1 MTTSEIPADSIDAL
15 IARQLP
21 DWLKRASTEHLALLR
36 TASLRQQRA
45 QDQLNAR
52 LQAINPLDDFAES
65 LLRSVLATHSITQVD
80 LRLAQVS
87 LVTLRPNPSISPT
100 LPSPSTRIES
110 RQSLLSAALH
120 NFHEDETQPGWF
132 VTGSQLVSAGGTRLP
147 LSAEAFV
154 HLCRS
159 LDIGR
164 HYQDH
169 VRSQL
174 QAERA
179 PGLLV
184 EAIMEEALSA
194 NLELAATVAR
204 IKGEIDEQTY
214 KRISH
219 VVGPAPLGP
228 ADNTVMK
235 CHTLRLLGKKVIGV
249 LVIEVRQDA
258 RLLGVIAW
266 LPEDLYAPVSWHASW
281 DLLYMTLGLRMRNEP
296 YRQYFQR
303 FVAERDRVS
312 FYTALNALLSHG
324 NTVLPLELDGRCFAI
339 EGEVF
344 AALREAQLDK
354 MRDDARVLAVST
366 EDVDI
371 ADRRARLQG
380 YLDLGLSVAGLAAL
394 FVPVLG
400 QAMLGLTVVQMAGE
414 VYEGYQDWQLGDRN
428 AALGHLFNV
437 AETVA
442 MGAVTAAGASALG
455 KLAQRVARVDALV
468 PVSLAD
474 GQLRLCDPD
483 LSGYQLDDVDLMVGQ
498 AINEHGRSLRRLQ
511 HAVYE
516 VSEGD
521 DGAWRI
527 HHPARPG
534 AYVPALEHNGAG
546 GWMHEFEQ
554 PQRWQDAT
562 YMVRRLASRTAA
574 VSDEAAGF
582 ALQVTGYDADQLR
595 RLLLENAPPP
605 ARLLDAIERWQ
616 LHHDFPALRGG
627 AFEEVFN
634 ERQVNPQPADQVLM
648 RDFPSLSHRCARE
661 IVEQA
666 NSLELESLND
676 AGRVPLA
683 LAERARWAVRDSRID
698 RAYAGLRQSAAAN
711 ADTEKLAQGGQVDAF
726 ADRETAARLIG
737 LAQVGQGIRPPL
749 RLFDGRLGYPLSGHL
764 SGTRQALLRTL
775 NHVFPLMS
783 SEQLESYLQ
792 ELAQRGVEPWSHVS
806 QLLQAK
812 VSLKQALQ
820 AWRNEPGL
828 NIIRRLRRVKVARRI
843 TTSWRRMS
851 PGAVAGD
858 YHLTIV
864 GDRVGELPALPD
876 NVAFDHITHL
886 TLRDMQLTTL
896 EAGFLG
902 RFSKVR
908 NLDLRGNQLT
918 RLPAGIEQLAELR
931 NLQLGGN
938 QIVLSSADN
947 LRLSQL
953 TALRRLE
960 LNGNPVGL
968 LPPLASFPL
977 LRRLSLRNTGMGAL
991 PADLARHGNLELLD
1005 LRDNQIQTLPEAL
1018 SVVPLRLLQGL
1029 ELHENP
1035 ISDETL
1041 QRLHLAR
1048 AAAGT
1053 PERRARAHA
1062 SPSLSAAAPWLSD
1075 FTSTQRELRLIR
1087 WNRLRQE
1094 EGASDLFRFISD
1106 LRDTRE
1112 YHTQPR
1118 DLRARVWQIL
1128 EACEQHAEVR
1138 TRLFEQASRPR
1149 SCSDELL
1156 LTLSELE
1163 VGAMVARAGNGSD
1176 GLQTERALVR
1186 LGRSLSRLDK
1196 VNAIAARH
1204 VAERFSSDPVEVYLT
1219 YRVKLADSLDLP
1231 AQPDHLAFASFSGVE
1246 GADLDSARN
1255 EVLQEETPQALA
1267 QALADRSFW
1276 QAYLNEHQAERF
1288 SRMDEPFQQRLD
1300 TLFEQS
1306 KTLSD
1311 DDYLTQTE
1319 QISAEREVAQRQ
1331 LFLELSRE
1339 AIQRQGL

>member
-1 MTTSEIPADSIDAL
+1 MTPSVIPADSIDAL

-21 DWLKRASTEHLALLR
+21 GWLKRTSVEHLTLLR
-36 TASLRQQRA
+36 AASLRQQRA
-45 QDQLNAR
+45 QDQLDAR
-52 LQAINPLDDFAES
+52 LQAITPLDAFAEA
-65 LLRSVLATHSITQVD
+65 LLKSALSAHSITQTD
-80 LRLAQVS
+80 LRLAQLK
-87 LVTLRPNPSISPT
+87 LVTLRPNPPISPT

-110 RQSLLSAALH
+110 TQSLLSAALH
-120 NFHEDETQPGWF
+120 NFHEHETRPGWF
-132 VTGSQLVSAGGTRLP
+132 VTGSQLVSASGKRLP
-147 LSAEAFV
+147 LNAEGFV
-154 HLCRS
+154 QLCRS

-169 VRSQL
+169 LRSQL
-174 QAERA
+174 EGEER
-179 PGLLV
+179 PGLAV
-184 EAIMEEALSA
+184 EAIMEETLSA

-204 IKGEIDEQTY
+204 IKGEIDEHTY
-214 KRISH
+214 QRIKR
-219 VVGPAPLGP
+219 VVGPVSSVPD
-228 ADNTVMK
+228 DNTVLK
-235 CHTLRLLGKKVIGV
+235 CHTLRLLGKKVIGA
-249 LVIEVRQDA
+249 LVIEVRQNA

-266 LPEDLYAPVSWHASW
+266 LPEDLYAPVGWHASW
-281 DLLYMTLGLRMRNEP
+281 ELLYMTLGMRLRDEA

-303 FVAERDRVS
+303 FVAERDRVP
-312 FYTALNALLSHG
+312 FYTALNALLNHG
-324 NTVLPLELDGRCFAI
+324 STVLPIELEGRCFAI

-344 AALREAQLDK
+344 AALREAQLHK
-354 MRDDARVLAVST
+354 MLDDARVLAVST
-366 EDVDI
+366 EDEDT

-400 QAMLGLTVVQMAGE
+400 QAMLGLTVVQLAGE
-414 VYEGYQDWQLGDRN
+414 VYEGYEDWQLGDRD

-442 MGAVTAAGASALG
+442 MGAVMATGAAAVG
-455 KLAQRVARVDALV
+455 KLAQRVARVDAMV

-474 GQLRLCDPD
+474 GQLRLCAPD
-483 LSGYQLDDVDLMVGQ
+483 LSGYQFDDVDLTAGQ
-498 AINEHGRSLRRLQ
+498 AANENGRSLRRL
-511 HAVYE
+511 HDAVYE

-521 DGAWRI
+521 DDAWRI
-527 HHPARPG
+527 HHPSRPQ
-534 AYVPALEHNGAG
+534 AYVPAFEHNGAG
-546 GWMHEFEQ
+546 GGVHEFEQ
-554 PQRWQDAT
+554 PQLWQDAA
-562 YMVRRLASRTAA
+562 YMVRRLSSRTAA
-574 VSDEAAGF
+574 VTDEAAAV
-582 ALQVTGYDADQLR
+582 ALQVTGYDAGQLR

-616 LHHDFPALRGG
+616 LHNEFPALRGE
-627 AFEEVFN
+627 AFEAVFN
-634 ERQVNPQPADQVLM
+634 GRQANPQAADQVLM

-661 IVEQA
+661 IAEQA
-666 NSLELESLND
+666 NSIELESLSD
-676 AGRVPLA
+676 AGRVPLT
-683 LAERARWAVRDSRID
+683 LGERARWAVRDSRID
-698 RAYAGLRQSAAAN
+698 RACAGLRQPAAAN
-711 ADTEKLAQGGQVDAF
+711 GDTEKLVQGGLTDAL
-726 ADRETAARLIG
+726 ADREAAARMIG

-749 RLFDGRLGYPLSGHL
+749 RLFDGRLGYPLSGRL
-764 SGTRQALLRTL
+764 SGTRQALRRTF
-775 NHVFPLMS
+775 NHVYPLMT
-783 SEQLESYLQ
+783 SEQLEPYLQ
-792 ELAQRGVEPWSHVS
+792 DLVRGGIEPWNQAS

-812 VSLKQALQ
+812 ASLKQALQ

-851 PGAVAGD
+851 PGEVAGD

-886 TLRDMQLTTL
+886 TLRDMQLSTL

-918 RLPAGIEQLAELR
+918 RLPAGIEQLAELT

-953 TALRRLE
+953 TGLRRLE

-1005 LRDNQIQTLPEAL
+1005 LRDNQIRTLPEAL
-1018 SVVPLRLLQGL
+1018 SAVPLRLLQGL

-1035 ISDETL
+1035 ISEETL
-1041 QRLHLAR
+1041 QRLQLAR

-1053 PERRARAHA
+1053 PERRALVHA
-1062 SPSLSAAAPWLSD
+1062 SPSPSAAAPWLSG
-1075 FTSTQRELRLIR
+1075 FTPAQRELRLIR
-1087 WNRLRQE
+1087 WNRLREE

-1163 VGAMVARAGNGSD
+1163 VGAMVARAGTGSD

-1231 AQPDHLAFASFSGVE
+1231 AQPDHLAFASFSGVDR
-1246 GADLDSARN
+1246 ADLDSARS
-1255 EVLQEETPQALA
+1255 EVLQEETPQTLA
-1267 QALADRSFW
+1267 RSLADRSFW
-1276 QAYLNEHQAERF
+1276 QAYLNEHQAARF
-1288 SRMDEPFQQRLD
+1288 SRMDEPFQQRLA

-1306 KTLSD
+1306 ETLND
-1311 DDYLTQTE
+1311 EDYLTHTE
-1319 QISAEREVAQRQ
+1319 QIGAAREVAQRQ
-1331 LFLELSRE
+1331 LLLELSHE

>member
-1 MTTSEIPADSIDAL
+1 MTTSVIPADSIDAL

-21 DWLKRASTEHLALLR
+21 GWLKGASTEHMTLLR
-36 TASLRQQRA
+36 AASLRQQRA
-45 QDQLNAR
+45 QDQLSDR
-52 LQAINPLDDFAES
+52 LQAILPLDEFAES
-65 LLRSVLATHSITQVD
+65 LLKSALAAHSITQTD
-80 LRLAQVS
+80 LRLAQVN
-87 LVTLRPNPSISPT
+87 LVTLRPNPPISPT
-100 LPSPSTRIES
+100 LPSPSTRVES
-110 RQSLLSAALH
+110 TQSLLSAALH
-120 NFHEDETQPGWF
+120 NFHEIETQPGWF
-132 VTGSQLVSAGGTRLP
+132 ATGSKLVNASGKRLPVSA
-147 LSAEAFV
+147 EVFV

-164 HYQDH
+164 HYQSH
-169 VRSQL
+169 LRSQL
-174 QAERA
+174 EAERM
-179 PGLLV
+179 PGLAV
-184 EAIMEEALSA
+184 EAIVEEALSA
-194 NLELAATVAR
+194 NLEVAAVVAR
-204 IKGEIDEQTY
+204 VKGEIDELTY
-214 KRISH
+214 QRINRI
-219 VVGPAPLGP
+219 VNTAPSAP
-228 ADNTVMK
+228 ADNTVLK
-235 CHTLRLLGKKVIGV
+235 CHTLRLLGKKVIGA
-249 LVIEVRQDA
+249 LAIEVRQNA

-281 DLLYMTLGLRMRNEP
+281 DLLYMTLGMRLRSEA

-303 FVAERDRVS
+303 FVAERDRVAL
-312 FYTALNALLSHG
+312 YTALNALLSHG

-344 AALREAQLDK
+344 AALREAKLDK
-354 MRDDARVLAVST
+354 MLDDARVLAVST
-366 EDVDI
+366 EDEDI
-371 ADRRARLQG
+371 AARRARLQG

-400 QAMLGLTVVQMAGE
+400 QAMLGLAVVQLAGE

-442 MGAVTAAGASALG
+442 MGAVTATGAAALG
-455 KLAQRVARVDALV
+455 KLAQRVAHVDALV

-474 GQLRLCDPD
+474 GQLRLCDPG
-483 LSGYQLDDVDLMVGQ
+483 LSVYQLDDVELMVGQ
-498 AINEHGRSLRRLQ
+498 AINENGRSLRRL
-511 HAVYE
+511 HDAVYE

-527 HHPARPG
+527 HHPSRPG

-546 GWMHEFEQ
+546 GWVHEFEQ
-554 PQRWQDAT
+554 PQRWQDAA
-562 YMVRRLASRTAA
+562 YMVRRLSSRTAA
-574 VSDEAAGF
+574 VSDEASAV

-616 LHHDFPALRGG
+616 LHNDFPALRGE
-627 AFEEVFN
+627 AFEEVFS
-634 ERQVNPQPADQVLM
+634 ERQVNPQAADRVLM

-666 NSLELESLND
+666 NSIELESLND
-676 AGRVPLA
+676 AGRVPLT

-698 RAYAGLRQSAAAN
+698 RACAGLRQCAAVN
-711 ADTEKLAQGGQVDAF
+711 GDTEKLTQGGLADAF
-726 ADRETAARLIG
+726 ADREAAARLIG
-737 LAQVGQGIRPPL
+737 LAPVGQGIRPPL

-764 SGTRQALLRTL
+764 SGTRQALRRTL

-792 ELAQRGVEPWSHVS
+792 DLAQRGMEPWDHVS

-812 VSLKQALQ
+812 GSLKQALHT
-820 AWRNEPGL
+820 WRNEPGL
-828 NIIRRLRRVKVARRI
+828 NIIRRLSRIKVARRI
-843 TTSWRRMS
+843 TSSWRRLS
-851 PGAVAGD
+851 PGEVAGD

-864 GDRVGELPALPD
+864 GDRVGDLPALPD

-886 TLRDMQLTTL
+886 TLRDMQMTTL
-896 EAGFLG
+896 EPGFLG

-908 NLDLRGNQLT
+908 NLDLRGNRLT
-918 RLPAGIEQLAELR
+918 RLPPGIEHLAELR

-938 QIVLSSADN
+938 QIVLSNADN

-953 TALRRLE
+953 TGLRWLE

-1041 QRLHLAR
+1041 QRLQLAR

-1053 PERRARAHA
+1053 PERRALAHA
-1062 SPSLSAAAPWLSD
+1062 SPSPSAAAPWLSG
-1075 FTSTQRELRLIR
+1075 FTSTQRELRLTR

-1094 EGASDLFRFISD
+1094 DGASDLFRFISD
-1106 LRDTRE
+1106 LRDTTE

-1163 VGAMVARAGNGSD
+1163 VGAMVARAGAAGD

-1204 VAERFSSDPVEVYLT
+1204 VAEQFSDDPVEVYLT

-1231 AQPDHLAFASFSGVE
+1231 AQPDHLSYASFSGVDRE
-1246 GADLDSARN
+1246 DLDLARS
-1255 EVLQEETPQALA
+1255 EVLQEETPQTLA
-1267 QALADRSFW
+1267 QSLADRTYW
-1276 QAYLNEHQAERF
+1276 QAYLNEHQAARF

-1300 TLFEQS
+1300 ALFEQS
-1306 KTLSD
+1306 KTLGD
-1311 DDYLTQTE
+1311 TDYLMQTE

-1331 LFLELSRE
+1331 LLLELSAE